1 MLILAHGDTLQSLL
15 NRSPAGKCKGV
26 IRIQKKIS
34 IRVEEIEE
42 NKLRPI
48 LAEIAKLGL
57 PYLAL
62 TDAEEKGSKK
72 GLMAADDVIDETWDL
87 ASTFQKAQP

>member
-1 MLILAHGDTLQSLL
+1 MQNLVSL
-15 NRSPAGKCKGV
+15 SPAGKCKGV
-26 IRIQKKIS
+26 ICVQKKIS